1 MRIVSLLASATEIV
15 CALGAGDLLAG
26 RSHECDNPEWVKRLP
41 LCSEP
46 AFDVSGASREID
58 AEVRRRLA
66 AGEPLYTIH
75 TDLIRELQP
84 DLILTQT
91 HCDVC
96 AVTPKDVGCSIEARQ
111 VALSASRLADIFESI
126 LEIARA
132 LGMEERGRELVAR
145 EKARIESVRRRTAG
159 FPRRR
164 VAALEWIEPL
174 FAMGNWGPELV
185 EIANGESVL
194 GRAGEMS
201 GTVDAQQILEA
212 NPEVVIVAPC
222 GFDLERTLR
231 ERPVLEAQEW
241 WGRAGRVVFADGNR
255 FFNRSGMTVAP
266 TAEILAEI
274 LHGVT
279 FDGSSEGVH
288 WCRA

>member
-1 MRIVSLLASATEIV
+1 VRIVSLLASATEIV
-15 CALGAGDLLAG
+15 CALGAVDLLVG

-46 AFDVSGASREID
+46 AFDVSGSSREID
-58 AEVRRRLA
+58 VEVRRRLA
-66 AGEPLYTIH
+66 GGEPLYTIH
-75 TDLIRELQP
+75 TDLIRELKP

-91 HCDVC
+91 HCEVC
-96 AVTPKDVGCSIEARQ
+96 AVTPKDVGCAIEARQ

-145 EKARIESVRRRTAG
+145 ENARLENVRRRTAD

-164 VAALEWIEPL
+164 VAALEWIDPP
-174 FAMGNWGPELV
+174 FAMGNWGPELIA
-185 EIANGESVL
+185 IANGESVL

-201 GTVDAQQILEA
+201 ETVDAQKILDA